1 VKSIFKKIEKQLLP
15 RRGQKLRVFEPADL
29 SFLKHTRRS
38 TSLESQK
45 RKAKSSKIATAISQ
59 NLDLRH
65 HGFGN
70 VSYFY
75 QKIEPS
81 SFL

>member
-1 VKSIFKKIEKQLLP
+1 
-15 RRGQKLRVFEPADL
+15 LRVFEPADL

-38 TSLESQK
+38 ILSTSLESQNP
-45 RKAKSSKIATAISQ
+45 KAKSSMVAAAISQ
-59 NLDLRH
+59 NLDLMY

-70 VSYFY
+70 VSYFC

-81 SFL
+81 PFL